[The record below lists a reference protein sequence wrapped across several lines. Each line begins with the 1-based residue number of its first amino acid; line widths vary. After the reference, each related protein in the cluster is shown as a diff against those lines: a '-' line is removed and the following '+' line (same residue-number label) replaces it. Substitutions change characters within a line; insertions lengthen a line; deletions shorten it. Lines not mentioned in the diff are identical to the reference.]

1 MELSMQ
7 IKKTSL
13 NTFLFIL
20 FFFLISRGGIYITT
34 YFGYNL
40 FSHYDTPPQ
49 FFSEHGGSKM
59 VLPIFIKDSY
69 KPVLNDY
76 IKFDSP
82 FYLRIAE
89 RGYDQYRMDEEHPP
103 ADWPFFPLYPL
114 LMRGI
119 HTVFNLNLP
128 LIGFLLSNIFFF
140 SALYVI
146 FLITEEVT
154 GEKKIA
160 EKTIMYLLLFPT
172 SIYFSLVYTESLFLF
187 LSSLVFLFLFRKK
200 YHWSFLCAALC
211 AITRVPG
218 IVLIGIVFFV
228 LLKESNFRPIKI
240 SFRYW
245 ASAFFSLLPFLS
257 FLFFMYRLTGDFLA
271 PFHENALNWQRTLS
285 YPWQAYLNFFKTQHF
300 IALGGWDLTPVS
312 FFFANFFLFMVVHCF
327 FSLKK
332 RPELILYG
340 ILLTLISLCSMN
352 TNFTSFLRYQSVVF
366 PLFLGMGNLGT
377 KYSWVD
383 YLIILFFS
391 IFQVIYS
398 IGFINNYFFVV

>member
-1 MELSMQ
+1 
-7 IKKTSL
+7 
-13 NTFLFIL
+13 
-20 FFFLISRGGIYITT
+20 
-34 YFGYNL
+34 
-40 FSHYDTPPQ
+40 
-49 FFSEHGGSKM
+49 
-59 VLPIFIKDSY
+59 
-69 KPVLNDY
+69 
-76 IKFDSP
+76 
-82 FYLRIAE
+82 
-89 RGYDQYRMDEEHPP
+89 
-103 ADWPFFPLYPL
+103 
-114 LMRGI
+114 
-119 HTVFNLNLP
+119 
-128 LIGFLLSNIFFF
+128 
-140 SALYVI
+140 
-146 FLITEEVT
+146 
-154 GEKKIA
+154 
-160 EKTIMYLLLFPT
+160 
-172 SIYFSLVYTESLFLF
+172 
-187 LSSLVFLFLFRKK
+187 
-200 YHWSFLCAALC
+200 
-211 AITRVPG
+211 
-218 IVLIGIVFFV
+218 
-228 LLKESNFRPIKI
+228 
-240 SFRYW
+240 
-245 ASAFFSLLPFLS
+245 
-257 FLFFMYRLTGDFLA
+257 MYRLTGDFLA

>member
-1 MELSMQ
+1 MQ
-7 IKKTSL
+7 IKKATL
-13 NTFLFIL
+13 KTFLFIL
-20 FFFLISRGGIYITT
+20 LFFLISRGGIYITT

-40 FSHYDTPPQ
+40 FSHYDTPPHY
-49 FFSEHGGSKM
+49 FSELGNSKM

-82 FYLRIAE
+82 FYLRVAE
-89 RGYDQYRMDEEHPP
+89 RGYDQYRMDGEHPP
-103 ADWPFFPLYPL
+103 TDWPFFPLYPL
-114 LMRGI
+114 IIRGI
-119 HTVFNLNLP
+119 HIVFNLNLP
-128 LIGFLLSNIFFF
+128 LIGFLLSNIFFL
-140 SALYVI
+140 SSLYVI
-146 FLITEEVT
+146 FLITKEVT
-154 GEKKIA
+154 GEKKVS
-160 EKTIMYLLLFPT
+160 EKIILYLLLFPT
-172 SIYFSLVYTESLFLF
+172 SIFFSLVYTESLFLF
-187 LSSLVFLFLFRKK
+187 LSSLVFLFLFQKQ

-240 SFRYW
+240 PFRYW
-245 ASAFFSLLPFLS
+245 VYALLSLLPLLS
-257 FLFFMYRLTGDFLA
+257 FLFFMYYLTGDFLA

-285 YPWQAYLNFFKTQHF
+285 YPWQAYLNFFKTKYF
-300 IALGGWDLTPVS
+300 IALGGWDLTLAS
-312 FFFANFFLFMVVHCF
+312 FFFAHFFLFLVVYCF

-332 RPELILYG
+332 YPELFLYG
-340 ILLTLISLCSMN
+340 ILLTLISFCSMN

-366 PLFLGMGNLGT
+366 PLFLCMGILGS
-377 KYSWVD
+377 KYSWID
-383 YLIILFFS
+383 FLIILFFL